1 MEPGNSCTAIKL
13 SRLNVMAS
21 PKGRDGIDW
30 TDRTDKTK
38 ARRPLVVL
46 AAFSLRFTNVSRSFF
61 EHV

>member
-1 MEPGNSCTAIKL
+1 
-13 SRLNVMAS
+13 MAS

-30 TDRTDKTK
+30 TDRTDETK

-46 AAFSLRFTNVSRSFF
+46 AAFSLRFSNVSRSFF